1 MIVAL
6 PQTLVVVLAPPSP
19 FNTLFVLTGTA
30 VEGVP
35 VLGPRDDD
43 DFTRETMVVDLTQWH
58 GGRVFNPKDTQVVAS
73 ASPASFTGTD
83 SADEFAWAVDQAAAV
98 VLPDGRLELR
108 AAVACAGE
116 GGQLHR
122 IAYQVFVQTNGVNLL
137 RFTTI
142 PAAITIPANKS
153 ASFNLVGTVDLAPV
167 GAPQPI
173 DIQSDAGAV
182 KIPPVTIP
190 VGQLT
195 FSVTCVIPKDTFSVG
210 TTPLTITAASSLNTA
225 KTVLNVTQL

>member
-6 PQTLVVVLAPPSP
+6 PQTLVVVLGPPSP
-19 FNTLFVLTGTA
+19 FNRLFVLTGTA

-35 VLGPRDDD
+35 PLGPRDDD

-58 GGRVFNPKDTQVVAS
+58 GGRIFNPKDTQVVAS

-83 SADEFAWAVDQAAAV
+83 SADEFAWAVDQASAL

-122 IAYQVFVQTNGVNLL
+122 IAYQVFVQTNGANLV
-137 RFTTI
+137 RFTTT
-142 PAAITIPANKS
+142 PGAITIPANKS
-153 ASFNLVGTVDLAPV
+153 AAFSLAGAIDLAPV
-167 GAPQPI
+167 GAPLPI
-173 DIQSDAGAV
+173 EIKSDAGAV
-182 KIPPVTIP
+182 KIPPVAIP
-190 VGQLT
+190 VGQTT

-210 TTPLTITAASSLNTA
+210 TTPLTITAATSLNTA
-225 KTVLNVTQL
+225 KAVLSVTQL

>member
-6 PQTLVVVLAPPSP
+6 PQTLEVVLAPPSP
-19 FNTLFVLTGTA
+19 FNRLFVLTGTA

-35 VLGPRDDD
+35 ALGPRRDD
-43 DFTRETMVVDLTQWH
+43 DFTRVTMVVDLTQWH
-58 GGRVFNPKDTQVVAS
+58 GGRVFSKDTQVVAS
-73 ASPASFTGTD
+73 ASPASFSGTD
-83 SADEFAWAVDQAAAV
+83 SADDFAWAVDQASAV

-116 GGQLHR
+116 GGQLNR

-137 RFTTI
+137 RFITI
-142 PAAITIPANKS
+142 PAAITIPADKS

-182 KIPPVTIP
+182 KIPPITIP

-195 FSVTCVIPKDTFSVG
+195 FSVPCVIPKDTFSVG
-210 TTPLTITAASSLNTA
+210 TTPLTITAASSLNTF